1 MKLPVVA
8 VVGRPNVGKST
19 LFNRVVGRR
28 LAIVDDQPGVTRD
41 RNFAPAEW
49 AGHSFF
55 IVDTGGV
62 VEEEGRPLDREVR
75 EQALNAIAEADVL
88 VLVVDGKEGLHPLDR
103 RIGDLLRRQQK
114 PVVVAVNKEDRL
126 PDVTGVHEF
135 WELGLGAPIPVSANS
150 GRGSGDLLDGIVA
163 GLPERA
169 EEVDDPGIIRVA
181 VIGKPNVGKSS
192 LVNRLLGEERMVV
205 SDLAGTTRD
214 PVDTPFTYH
223 GRTLVF
229 VDTAGLRRQSKV
241 KDRLEYYSYIRTERV
256 VREADV
262 VLLLVDATEGIT
274 HQDLRMMEQAFDAGA
289 GLAVLVNKWDL
300 VEKDERTADSFT
312 REARERAPF
321 LKWVPFLFVSALS
334 GQRVRKALDLVLEVE
349 EQRQRRIETSE
360 VNEVLQK
367 IVAHQPPPHARGRQV
382 KLRYATQVETAP
394 PTFLIF
400 ANLPRDVP
408 DHYLRY
414 LSNGFRDAWGFI
426 GSPMRVFVR
435 ASKTQDRSGS

>member
-28 LAIVDDQPGVTRD
+28 VAIVDDQPGVTRD

-49 AGHSFF
+49 AGRSFF

-75 EQALNAIAEADVL
+75 EQALTAMDEADVL
-88 VLVVDGKEGLHPLDR
+88 VLVVDGQEGVHPLDR
-103 RIGDLLRRQQK
+103 RIGDLLRRQDK

-126 PDVTGVHEF
+126 PTVTGLHEF
-135 WELGLGAPIPVSANS
+135 WELGLGDPCPVSSNS
-150 GRGSGDLLDGIVA
+150 GRGSGDLLDRIVA
-163 GLPERA
+163 EFPEPVEA
-169 EEVDDPGIIRVA
+169 EDDPGIVRVA
-181 VIGKPNVGKSS
+181 VVGKPNVGKSS

-214 PVDTPFTYH
+214 PVDTPLTYH
-223 GRTLVF
+223 GHTLVF

-262 VLLLVDATEGIT
+262 VLLVVDAADGIT
-274 HQDLRMMEQAFDAGA
+274 HHDLRIMDQAQEAGA
-289 GLAVLVNKWDL
+289 GLVVLVNKWDL
-300 VEKDERTADSFT
+300 VEKDERTADEFT
-312 REARERAPF
+312 RKIRERAPF
-321 LKWVPFLFVSALS
+321 LRWVPFLYISALT
-334 GQRVRKALDLVLEVE
+334 GQRVRKALDLVLEVQ
-349 EQRQRRIETSE
+349 EQRVRRVDTSE
-360 VNEVLQK
+360 VNDVLQRL
-367 IVAHQPPPHARGRQV
+367 VERQPPPHARGRQV
-382 KLRYATQVETAP
+382 KLRYATQVSTEP
-394 PTFLIF
+394 PTFVLF
-400 ANLPRDVP
+400 ANLPKDVP

-414 LSNGFRDAWGFI
+414 LSNGFREAWGFS

-435 ASKTQDRSGS
+435 ASKST